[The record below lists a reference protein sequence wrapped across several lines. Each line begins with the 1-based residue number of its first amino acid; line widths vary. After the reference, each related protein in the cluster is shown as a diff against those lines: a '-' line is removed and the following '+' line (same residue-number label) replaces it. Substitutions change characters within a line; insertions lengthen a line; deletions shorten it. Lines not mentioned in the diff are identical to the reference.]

1 MNARALLVLLAAA
14 TLHAEQHMVEYLLP
28 RGGSRGASVDVAI
41 SGQYLQDPKE
51 IVFYSPG
58 IKATNIK
65 PGAKPA
71 TEVKATFE
79 IAPDCAPGEHILRLR
94 TATAL
99 SEAITFWV
107 SKFPT
112 VNETEKKVG
121 DNDTIAKAQP
131 VPLNSTVNGE
141 IQSGNG
147 ADRDMYRVDVEQGQ
161 RISVEVEA
169 VRLGTMHIGGDT
181 DMAVRILDAQGK
193 ELGKSDDSALFVQDP
208 VLSITAPKKGS
219 YYVEIAQQL
228 FSPPRLAFYRAHIGT
243 FTRPMAIFPAGG
255 QTGEQLNVKVLGD
268 PAGERT
274 ETVALP
280 KQAGDF
286 AFYSQDAPSPNMLRV
301 VSYPN
306 VMEGDLRIAQTPV
319 AMNGIISQP
328 GEVDRFYF
336 WGKKG
341 ETYKIRVYGRTLGSP
356 IDPKIW
362 IRASNSTKNTLEA
375 DDSKLA
381 DLGYVS
387 ARGSWFVKDMLDP
400 VTLFKPGAD
409 GDYILGVEESRGK
422 GGKDFVYR
430 VEVEQAKDTI
440 YTHISNADG
449 YQIPRQVGLII
460 PQGNQWTVD
469 VQLAQGFGNNYKGE
483 VELEA
488 VGLPRGVTMIAPK
501 YPKGAMRMPVQFVA
515 EQGAEQQ
522 AAFIE
527 LRAKAVDPKVQLQT
541 GSRQG
546 AALVNKGNQLAWH
559 FLWMEKFAMAV
570 TQPAPFHIELEQPE
584 IPLAQNGELELKV
597 KLIRHGDFNDPVE
610 IQTDWLPQGV
620 SKQSAF
626 TIPKDKN
633 EATFKINAGAK
644 APAGVFKIA
653 MNATTAKGG
662 DSFSGVGRVRVSSKF
677 VELTISQPYLAVDLK
692 RASVEKGQRGQI
704 VGTLKQN
711 KPFPGVATAVLKR
724 LPKGIK
730 MVEPAPQITAKDQ
743 QVVFQIEADSD
754 ALTGLYKEIFCE
766 VTVKEN
772 NQTVRQQTGSGIL
785 RIDPARTTA
794 AAAR

>member
-1 MNARALLVLLAAA
+1 
-14 TLHAEQHMVEYLLP
+14 MVEYLLP
-28 RGGSRGASVDVAI
+28 RGASRGTSVDVAI
-41 SGQYLQDPKE
+41 SGQYMQDAKE

-58 IKATNIK
+58 IKAINIK

-71 TEVKATFE
+71 EEVKARFE
-79 IAPDCAPGEHILRLR
+79 IAADCAPGEHILRLR

-112 VNETEKKVG
+112 VDETEKKAG

-131 VPLNSTVNGE
+131 VPLNSTVNGQ
-141 IQSGNG
+141 ILPGND

-169 VRLGTMHIGGDT
+169 VRLGTLHIGGET
-181 DMAVRILDAQGK
+181 DLAVRILDAQGK

-208 VLSITAPKKGS
+208 MLSIAAPKKGS

-228 FSPPRLAFYRAHIGT
+228 YSPPRLAYYRAHIGT
-243 FTRPMAIFPAGG
+243 FTRPTAIFPAGG
-255 QTGEQLNVKVLGD
+255 QAGEQLNVKVLGD
-268 PAGERT
+268 PGGERT
-274 ETVALP
+274 EQVALP
-280 KQAGDF
+280 KQSGDF

-306 VMEGDLRIAQTPV
+306 VLEGDLRIAQAPV

-341 ETYKIRVYGRTLGSP
+341 ETYKIRVYGRSLGSP

-362 IRASNSTKNTLEA
+362 IRASNSTKNALEA

-430 VEVEQAKDTI
+430 VEIEPAKDTI
-440 YTHISNADG
+440 YTHISNSDG
-449 YQIPRQVGLII
+449 YQIPRQVGLLV
-460 PQGNQWTVD
+460 PQGNRWTVD
-469 VQLAQGFGNNYKGE
+469 VQLAQGLGNNYKGE

-488 VGLPRGVTMIAPK
+488 VGLPRGVSMIAPK
-501 YPKGAMRMPVQFVA
+501 YPKGATRMPVQFFA

-559 FLWMEKFAMAV
+559 FLWMEKYAMAV
-570 TQPAPFHIELEQPE
+570 TQPAPFDIELEQPK

-620 SKQSAF
+620 SKQSAL

-633 EATFKINAGAK
+633 EATFKINASAK
-644 APAGVFKIA
+644 APAGVFQIA

-677 VELTISQPYLAVDLK
+677 VELKLSEPYLAVDLK

-711 KPFPGVATAVLKR
+711 KPFPGTATAVLKR

-730 MVEPAPQITAKDQ
+730 MIEPGPQITAKEQ

-766 VTVKEN
+766 VTVNEN
-772 NQTVRQQTGSGIL
+772 GQSVKQQTGSGIL

-794 AAAR
+794 AGR

>member
-1 MNARALLVLLAAA
+1 
-14 TLHAEQHMVEYLLP
+14 MVEYLLP
-28 RGGSRGASVDVAI
+28 RGSSRGAGVDVVI
-41 SGQYLQDPKE
+41 TGQYMQDPKE
-51 IVFYSPG
+51 IIFYSPG
-58 IKATNIK
+58 IKAINIK

-71 TEVKATFE
+71 EEVKARFE
-79 IAPDCAPGEHILRLR
+79 IAAYCEPGEHILRLR

-112 VNETEKKVG
+112 VEETEKKIG
-121 DNDTIAKAQP
+121 DNDTIEKAQP
-131 VPLNSTVNGE
+131 VPLNSTVNGQ
-141 IQSGNG
+141 ILPGNE
-147 ADRDMYRVDVEQGQ
+147 ADRDIYRIDVEQGQ

-169 VRLGTMHIGGDT
+169 VRLGTLHIGGET
-181 DMAVRILDAQGK
+181 DLAVRILDSQGK
-193 ELGKSDDSALFVQDP
+193 VLGKSDDSALYVQDP
-208 VLSITAPKKGS
+208 LLSITAPKKGS
-219 YYVEIAQQL
+219 YYIEIAQQL
-228 FSPPRLAFYRAHIGT
+228 YSPPRLAHYRAHIGT
-243 FTRPMAIFPAGG
+243 FTRPTAVFPAGG
-255 QTGEQLNVKVLGD
+255 EAGEHLNVKVLGD

-274 ETVALP
+274 EQLVLP
-280 KQAGDF
+280 KRTGNF
-286 AFYSQDAPSPNMLRV
+286 SFFSQDAPSPNMLRV
-301 VSYPN
+301 AAYPN
-306 VMEGDLRIAQTPV
+306 IFEGDLRIAQAPV

-341 ETYKIRVYGRTLGSP
+341 VTYKIRVYGRSLGSP

-362 IRASNSTKNTLEA
+362 IRASNSTKNVLEA

-387 ARGSWFVKDMLDP
+387 ARGSWFVKDILDP
-400 VTLFKPGAD
+400 VTLFKPSND

-430 VEVEQAKDTI
+430 VEVEPAKDAI
-440 YTHISNADG
+440 YTHISNSDG
-449 YQIPRQVGLII
+449 YQIPRQVGLIV
-460 PQGNQWTVD
+460 PQGNRWTVD

-488 VGLPRGVTMIAPK
+488 LGLPRGVSMIAPR

-515 EQGAEQQ
+515 EEGAEQQ

-527 LRAKAVDPKVQLQT
+527 LRAKAVEPNVKLET

-546 AALVNKGNQLAWH
+546 AALVNRGNQLAWH
-559 FLWMEKFAMAV
+559 FLWMEKYAMAV
-570 TQPAPFHIELEQPE
+570 TQPAPFHIELVQTE

-597 KLIRHGDFNDPVE
+597 NLIRHGDFNDPVE
-610 IQTDWLPQGV
+610 IQPDWLPQGV
-620 SKQSAF
+620 SKQSAL
-626 TIPKDKN
+626 TIPKDQST
-633 EATFKINAGAK
+633 AIFKISATAK

-662 DSFSGVGRVRVSSKF
+662 DSFSGVGRIRVSSEF
-677 VELTISQPYLAVDLK
+677 VELKLSEPYLAVDLK
-692 RASVEKGQRGQI
+692 RASIEKGQRGQI
-704 VGTLKQN
+704 VGMLKQN
-711 KPFPGVATAVLKR
+711 KPFPGPATAVLKR

-730 MVEPAPQITAKDQ
+730 MVGPGPRITAKDQ

-766 VTVKEN
+766 VTVNEN
-772 NQTVRQQTGSGIL
+772 GQSVRQQTGSGTL

-794 AAAR
+794 AAR

>member
-1 MNARALLVLLAAA
+1 MTIRALLLLLAAV

-28 RGGSRGASVDVAI
+28 RGGSRGVSVDVVI
-41 SGQYLQDPKE
+41 TGQYMQDPRE

-71 TEVKATFE
+71 EEVKAKFE
-79 IAPDCAPGEHILRLR
+79 ISEDCSPGEHILRLR
-94 TATAL
+94 TGTAL

-107 SKFPT
+107 SKFPSID
-112 VNETEKKVG
+112 ETEKKIG
-121 DNDTIAKAQP
+121 DNDTIEKAQP
-131 VPLNSTVNGE
+131 IPLNSTVNGQ
-141 IQSGNG
+141 ILPGNE
-147 ADRDMYRVDVEQGQ
+147 ADRDVYRIDVEQGQ

-169 VRLGTMHIGGDT
+169 VRLGTLHIGGET
-181 DMAVRILDAQGK
+181 DLAVRILDAQGK
-193 ELGKSDDSALFVQDP
+193 ELGRSDDTALYVQDP
-208 VLSITAPKKGS
+208 MISLIAPKKGS
-219 YYVEIAQQL
+219 YFIEIAQQL
-228 FSPPRLAFYRAHIGT
+228 FSPPRLAYYRAHIGT
-243 FTRPMAIFPAGG
+243 FTRPTGIFPAGG
-255 QTGEQLNVKVLGD
+255 QAGEQLSVKVLGD
-268 PAGERT
+268 PSGERT
-274 ETVALP
+274 ERIALP
-280 KQAGDF
+280 KQTGDF
-286 AFYSQDAPSPNMLRV
+286 PFYSEDTPSPNILRV

-306 VMEGDLRIAQTPV
+306 VIEGDLRIAQAPV

-341 ETYKIRVYGRTLGSP
+341 ETYKVRVYARSLGSP
-356 IDPKIW
+356 MDTKIW

-400 VTLFKPGAD
+400 VTLFKPVAD

-430 VEVEQAKDTI
+430 VEVEPAKDSL
-440 YTHISNADG
+440 YTHISNSDG

-460 PQGNQWTVD
+460 PQGNRWTVD

-527 LRAKAVDPKVQLQT
+527 LRAKAVEPNVQLAT

-584 IPLAQNGELELKV
+584 IPLAQNGELDLKV

-610 IQTDWLPQGV
+610 IQPDWMPQGV
-620 SKQSAF
+620 TRESAL

-633 EATFKINAGAK
+633 EATFKIHANAK

-677 VELTISQPYLAVDLK
+677 VELRLSEPYLSVDLK
-692 RASVEKGQRGQI
+692 RSSVERGQRGQI
-704 VGTLKQN
+704 VGTIKQN
-711 KPFPGVATAVLKR
+711 KPFPGTAVAVLKR
-724 LPKGIK
+724 LPKGIR
-730 MVEPAPQITAKDQ
+730 MIEPAPQITSKDQ
-743 QVVFQIEADSD
+743 QVVFQIESDAD

-766 VTVKEN
+766 VTVAEN
-772 NQTVRQQTGSGIL
+772 GQSVRQQTGSGIL

-794 AAAR
+794 AAR